1 MASNLVTT
9 LSESVT
15 LNGSLRGSSNS
26 VTTTGIGDV
35 LERIVTCAHS
45 QTTTIATFAASPH
58 TSAGAIDVDRTKYIR
73 VTNLDG
79 DAEIEL
85 AIVTT
90 ASNYQVTITP
100 GNSHILSQGAAIAL
114 GEADV
119 SPSFGTMEDLASLQV
134 KPVGASYNP
143 RVELFVAITE

>member
-1 MASNLVTT
+1 MADLVTT
-9 LSESVT
+9 LTETVT

-26 VTTTGIGDV
+26 VTTTGINDV
-35 LERIVTCAHS
+35 FERIVTCAHS

-73 VTNLDG
+73 VTNLDA

-90 ASNYQVTITP
+90 ASNYQVTITA

-114 GEADV
+114 GEEDT
-119 SPSFGTMEDLASLQV
+119 SPSFGTMEDIASLQV
-134 KPVGASYNP
+134 KPVGSSYNP
-143 RVELFVAITE
+143 RVEVFVGLE